1 MSSGSRVSSNTTPG
15 LKAVFATANIHII
28 RKTPEPIRTFFCGIS
43 HSSRERLMQD
53 QNIKVLL
60 HNYLDLKIVWK
71 STHEKR
77 KIHPWEEENPP
88 MRRGKSVKLCNEKHA
103 ERWTKKAKTLPRK
116 WALKVSFTYAKEKE
130 NWRSQ
135 PCFISKFLKLV
146 SNIHGILKSKR
157 LGT

>member
-1 MSSGSRVSSNTTPG
+1 MKSLIDIYLMSSGSRVSSNTTPG

-77 KIHPWEEENPP
+77 KIHPWEEENLWNFVMKGMQKDERKKP
-88 MRRGKSVKLCNEKHA
+88 RLYQENEHFKCPLLMP
-103 ERWTKKAKTLPRK
+103 KKKKIDGLSHVLFPN
-116 WALKVSFTYAKEKE
+116 F
-130 NWRSQ
+130 
-135 PCFISKFLKLV
+135 
-146 SNIHGILKSKR
+146 
-157 LGT
+157 